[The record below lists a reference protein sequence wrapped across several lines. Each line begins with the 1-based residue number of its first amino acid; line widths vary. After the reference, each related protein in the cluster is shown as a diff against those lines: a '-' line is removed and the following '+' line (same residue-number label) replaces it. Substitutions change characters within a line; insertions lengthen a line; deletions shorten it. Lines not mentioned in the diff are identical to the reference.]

1 MLTLAYIDA
10 GIVSKAVG
18 KGNADV
24 IQWLCETHNAT
35 INCRSG
41 SGETPVYQAVYYGK
55 DAVFDYLLEK
65 DADVSVRENQSL
77 IASVCSMQHA
87 ACSMQYYCSYCRC
100 ACREATL
107 YFVLANAGAPHPSQE
122 KAGWVGWLLR
132 AVCVDVQLRAVCVD
146 VRLCAVCVDVRSLPL
161 SMTRMHRQRVGAFQG
176 SYCARLYVHTHGCIQ
191 GPSENV
197 EIFD

>member
-87 ACSMQYYCSYCRC
+87 ACSITVRTVGVHAGRQHSILFWQMRVHHTLHKRKPVGWDGCC
-100 ACREATL
+100 AL
-107 YFVLANAGAPHPSQE
+107 FVLTCS
-122 KAGWVGWLLR
+122 
-132 AVCVDVQLRAVCVD
+132 
-146 VRLCAVCVDVRSLPL
+146 CALFVLTCGCALFVLTCGL
-161 SMTRMHRQRVGAFQG
+161 SHCR
-176 SYCARLYVHTHGCIQ
+176 
-191 GPSENV
+191 
-197 EIFD
+197 

>member
-65 DADVSVRENQSL
+65 VADVSVRENQSL

-87 ACSMQYYCSYCRC
+87 ACSITVRTVGVHAGRQHSIFFWQMRVHHTLHKRKPVGWDGCC
-100 ACREATL
+100 AL
-107 YFVLANAGAPHPSQE
+107 FVLTCG
-122 KAGWVGWLLR
+122 
-132 AVCVDVQLRAVCVD
+132 
-146 VRLCAVCVDVRSLPL
+146 CALFVLTCGL
-161 SMTRMHRQRVGAFQG
+161 SHCR
-176 SYCARLYVHTHGCIQ
+176 
-191 GPSENV
+191 
-197 EIFD
+197 